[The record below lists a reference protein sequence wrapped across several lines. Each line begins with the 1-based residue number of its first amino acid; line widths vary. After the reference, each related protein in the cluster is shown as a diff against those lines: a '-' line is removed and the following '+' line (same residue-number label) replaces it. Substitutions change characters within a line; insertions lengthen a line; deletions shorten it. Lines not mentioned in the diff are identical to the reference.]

1 MKIDDKRTF
10 VYIYSM
16 ADAHAN
22 VASAPY
28 DTLVLELS
36 EHTNGTRQAHA
47 HAYHTLVQRIKMTT
61 NGYMGNYSY
70 VLVMHAVEQVK
81 NENDKEWMGD
91 IVNVTPLTL
100 LST

>member
-1 MKIDDKRTF
+1 
-10 VYIYSM
+10 M

-22 VASAPY
+22 VASAAY

-61 NGYMGNYSY
+61 NGYMRNYSY
-70 VLVMHAVEQVK
+70 GLVMHEVEQVK
-81 NENDKEWMGD
+81 KWE
-91 IVNVTPLTL
+91 
-100 LST
+100 